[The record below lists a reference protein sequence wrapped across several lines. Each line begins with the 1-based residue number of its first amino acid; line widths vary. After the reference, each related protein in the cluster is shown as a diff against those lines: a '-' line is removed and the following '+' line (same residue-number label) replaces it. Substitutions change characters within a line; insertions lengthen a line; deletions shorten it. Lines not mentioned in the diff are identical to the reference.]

1 VRALGGFL
9 TIDVTPTLEAALA
22 PQLAR
27 VARDID
33 RQLPDVKTEVEKA
46 WPTLSTSRALPLLG
60 CLVLDPNG
68 IVQGPLSPSSERLR
82 ARFALMARPE
92 LWSACPA
99 AAEPAALPPLQS
111 DPSLPEEGVA
121 LLGLVTPLTAIAGAL
136 HSAPLLPGTDK
147 GLRIAQATSS
157 ARGNDVALDL
167 LLAGGVCGQVAL
179 RAEPDFSGD
188 GRFIGLKQTR
198 VSEADLDRIEQADLD
213 ASALAGAVQGVPK
226 LSPLLSVSG
235 FRESA
240 PALASALSQRSVKI
254 SADVSATRAAGAAAR
269 GSELVAWLEARG
281 SIALELTNLSL

>member
-1 VRALGGFL
+1 
-9 TIDVTPTLEAALA
+9 
-22 PQLAR
+22 
-27 VARDID
+27 
-33 RQLPDVKTEVEKA
+33 
-46 WPTLSTSRALPLLG
+46 
-60 CLVLDPNG
+60 
-68 IVQGPLSPSSERLR
+68 
-82 ARFALMARPE
+82 MARPE